1 MLKIALRTPMLI
13 FTRDQILRTIEAIPE
28 TKLEEALHLLQTLQ
42 SNPRVPESVI
52 PTVLERMAFANAD

>member
-1 MLKIALRTPMLI
+1 MLI
-13 FTRDQILRTIEAIPE
+13 STRDQILRTIEAIPE